1 MAEENDTI
9 TIQGHDFPVSPR
21 FEEGHQLTEI
31 EADVLNQTYYENLRN
46 NFAGRIKAA
55 RKEHNVE
62 EGQPLP
68 EHVYQNLQ
76 GDFATYAKEY
86 EFGVRRTSTGPG
98 ADPVRAAALTMART
112 AIKDALRQAKKLKET
127 PTEAIEA
134 AAERLIQSQ
143 PQFLEKARVA
153 VEERKANADAAL
165 RALQGGGEAQQE
177 AA

>member
-1 MAEENDTI
+1 MPETDTDMI

-21 FEEGHQLTEI
+21 YEEGHQLTEV

-62 EGQPLP
+62 EGTLP
-68 EHVYQNLQ
+68 EHIYQSLQ
-76 GDFATYAKEY
+76 GDFLTYAKEY

-112 AIKDALRQAKKLKET
+112 AIKDALRGAKKLKDT

-134 AAERLIQSQ
+134 AAERLVASN

-153 VEERKANADAAL
+153 VEERRKNADAAL
-165 RALQGGGEAQQE
+165 QALQGGADQQE